1 MPVGRWRRRRAAAAT
16 AAAADTA
23 AAAGGVSP
31 EEDLGPAVAWATN
44 RGDLQAGGNLL
55 ETA

>member
-1 MPVGRWRRRRAAAAT
+1 MPVGRWRRRRAAAAPG
-16 AAAADTA
+16 AAADTA